1 MTPDKIFPRSYMD
14 FEQKY
19 QKDPGMNR
27 VKKISYMVFV
37 PLICVQKGFSLTASF
52 QERFP
57 VARLS

>member
-1 MTPDKIFPRSYMD
+1 MD